1 MEYDE
6 KHRVLTDYHELIV
19 GWENERQEKS
29 DDEKVMAGEMRKQA
43 TERLRATKRRERKC
57 RRRGVRTLKAKIP

>member
-29 DDEKVMAGEMRKQA
+29 DDEKVMAGVDIMREQSISARKEEKQ
-43 TERLRATKRRERKC
+43 RARD
-57 RRRGVRTLKAKIP
+57 KANELEQ